1 MRRYLIVP
9 LAFLLV
15 ASLSAQDYFVPS
27 NTRTSASGIEI
38 PEAPIFGTPSYFR
51 QHFDFF
57 SSMPSIELEAP
68 ARLAEFVNDGSLEL
82 SLDDYLQLVMQNNTD
97 IQIQKLSLESPK
109 NAIASALARFDP
121 TATMSFRSNR
131 STRPSTSQLEGAAVS
146 SSLSQP
152 SSLNYS
158 QTLDTGTSYSVGFSG
173 SRSASNSSFSTVNPS
188 INTGLDF
195 SITQPLIRNLGR
207 EITRINVTLA
217 ESRYRVSHNN
227 LEETLLRLIS
237 SAETAY
243 WNVIDARENLRVA
256 QQALELA
263 QAFLQRSE
271 RELELGAISELDI
284 YQPQQNVAN
293 REISVTQSQN
303 NYEQALDNLRQQ
315 MGADLDPTYRSMP
328 IELTEP
334 VNPPDDVEPID
345 REAMVQMAL
354 QRRPNLRNTQ
364 ESLFQDDLNYKS
376 ARNALRPDLSLGLSY
391 SSSGVGGNEYK
402 NGVLVMPGGLGDA
415 LNQLWAFDYPT
426 YGFSLTLRLPI
437 RDRSAT
443 IGLANS
449 LVAKKQDLLQA
460 RSTEQSI
467 RLEVLNAVTQ
477 AESSRERVR
486 QSGIALDFSQKR
498 LDGEQQKYDLG
509 VTDIFVLL
517 DAQNALANS
526 QADLVTQAA
535 SYRRAMTNLLRVTG
549 QLLEERNIVVP

>member
-1 MRRYLIVP
+1 LC
-9 LAFLLV
+9 
-15 ASLSAQDYFVPS
+15 AQDYTVS
-27 NTRTSASGIEI
+27 SRTRTSASGIEI
-38 PEAPIFGTPSYFR
+38 PEAPIFGMPSYFK

-57 SSMPSIELEAP
+57 SSMPRMELEAP
-68 ARLAEFVNDGSLEL
+68 ARLDEFVVDGSIEL
-82 SLDDYLQLVMQNNTD
+82 SLDDYLQLVMRNNTD

-121 TATMSFRSNR
+121 TASLSFRSTR
-131 STRPSTSQLEGAAVS
+131 STRATTSALEGADVS

-152 SSLNYS
+152 ASLNYS

-173 SRSASNSSFSTVNPS
+173 SRSSSNSAFNTVNPS
-188 INTGLDF
+188 ISTGLDF
-195 SITQPLIRNLGR
+195 SITQPLLRNLGR
-207 EITRINVTLA
+207 EINRISVTLA
-217 ESRYRVSHNN
+217 ESRYRVSRNN
-227 LEETLLRLIS
+227 LEETLLRLVS

-256 QQALELA
+256 EQALELA
-263 QAFLQRSE
+263 QKFLQRSE

-293 REISVTQSQN
+293 REISVTQAQN

-315 MGADLDPTYRSMP
+315 MGADLDSTYRLMP
-328 IELTEP
+328 ITLTEP
-334 VNPPDDVEPID
+334 VELTEDAEAID

-354 QRRPNLRNTQ
+354 DRRPNIRNSQ

-376 ARNALRPDLSLGLSY
+376 ARNALRPDLSLGLNY
-391 SSSGVGGNEYK
+391 SASGVGGNQWDQ
-402 NGVLVMPGGLGDA
+402 GVLVSQGGLSDA
-415 LNQLWAFDYPT
+415 LNQLFGFQFPT

-443 IGLANS
+443 VGLANA
-449 LVAKKQDLLQA
+449 LVAKKQDLLDA
-460 RSTEQSI
+460 RSTEQAI

-486 QSGIALDFSQKR
+486 LAEIARDFSQKR
-498 LDGEQQKYDLG
+498 LDGEQEKYNLG

-526 QADLVTQAA
+526 EADLVTQSA
-535 SYRRAMTNLLRVTG
+535 SYRRSVTNLLRVTG